1 MFNNISRNYSGIDDV
16 TVEVEDPAWIL
27 HFDRTQLVMTIIG
40 LLANIGTTITLM
52 VNGQV
57 CNDQVYCKV
66 VKSSLN
72 ITIMLNFDVQI
83 DNICQSSEHRCTKHQ
98 Q

>member
-1 MFNNISRNYSGIDDV
+1 MAEEG
-16 TVEVEDPAWIL
+16 EHPAWIL

-57 CNDQVYCKV
+57 CNDQVYCY
-66 VKSSLN
+66 
-72 ITIMLNFDVQI
+72 
-83 DNICQSSEHRCTKHQ
+83 
-98 Q
+98 